1 MKAVN
6 RNPVMLPALIA
17 AAFALSPTAT
27 SAADPAPKPPS
38 ASQAESNVREL
49 ATARAELARAAARVA
64 ELSRPN
70 AGEGARIAHRFERK
84 PVIGV
89 LLAPDERSGVRIAG
103 VTPESAAAKAGLR
116 GGDRLLSIDGSPILG
131 SDGELRLSNA
141 RKLLSRIEAD
151 KPVRLGYARDGSN
164 ATVTATPKVGE
175 HVFMFDNAD
184 VMRDFD
190 MKHAEFEAM
199 RGLDMKGFEFEA
211 FRDPGFAEEIRREVV
226 RIGGEC
232 DDKDCKA
239 PRLLSAFR
247 WNGLNLAAVDPQLGR
262 YFGTDRGVL
271 VLSTG
276 ELAGLQP
283 GDVIQ
288 RVDGRQVDTPREVMD
303 VLRDKPADAKVAV
316 AYLRDRK
323 TASAQVTVP
332 KLVPSLLPPVPPAP
346 PAPPAPPTPPGTSE
360 APLPPKPP
368 AAPKPPSAS
377 RLSIAPPAPLA
388 VAAPPAPP
396 TPPKPPQPAISYE

>member
-1 MKAVN
+1 MKA
-6 RNPVMLPALIA
+6 RIPTPTLLA
-17 AAFALSPTAT
+17 AAFALLLPVAAT
-27 SAADPAPKPPS
+27 AADPAPKPAAAP
-38 ASQAESNVREL
+38 QAESNAREL
-49 ATARAELARAAARVA
+49 AAARAELARAAARVA

-70 AGEGARIAHRFERK
+70 AVEAMRIAHRERK

-89 LLAPDERSGVRIAG
+89 LLAPDQQTGVRIAG

-116 GGDRLLSIDGSPILG
+116 SGDRLLSIDGSPILG
-131 SDGELRLSNA
+131 SEGELRLSNA

-151 KPVRLGYARDGSN
+151 KPVRLGYARDGRN
-164 ATVTATPKVGE
+164 GTVTATPKVGE

-190 MKHAEFEAM
+190 MKHAEFEAL

-276 ELAGLQP
+276 DLAGLQP

-288 RVDGRQVDTPREVMD
+288 RVDGKQVGTPREVMD
-303 VLRDKPADAKVAV
+303 VLREKPADAKVAI

-323 TASAQVTVP
+323 TASTQVTVP

-346 PAPPAPPTPPGTSE
+346 PEPPAPPS
-360 APLPPKPP
+360 
-368 AAPKPPSAS
+368 PSAS
-377 RLSIAPPAPLA
+377 KAPSK
-388 VAAPPAPP
+388 PPAPP
-396 TPPKPPQPAISYE
+396 RPPLPPTVS

>member
-6 RNPVMLPALIA
+6 HNSVMLPALLA
-17 AAFALSPTAT
+17 AALALLLPAAAI
-27 SAADPAPKPPS
+27 AADPAPKPAAAP
-38 ASQAESNVREL
+38 QAESNAREL
-49 ATARAELARAAARVA
+49 AAARADLARAAARVA

-70 AGEGARIAHRFERK
+70 AEEAVRIAHRFERK

-89 LLAPDERSGVRIAG
+89 LLAPDEQAGVRIAG

-116 GGDRLLSIDGSPILG
+116 GGDRLVTIDGSPILG
-131 SDGELRLSNA
+131 SDGELRLANA

-151 KPVRLGYARDGSN
+151 KPVRLGYARDGRN
-164 ATVTATPKVGE
+164 ATATATPKVGD

-190 MKHAEFEAM
+190 MKRAEFEAL
-199 RGLDMKGFEFEA
+199 RGIDMKGLEFEA

-262 YFGTDRGVL
+262 YFGADRGVL

-276 ELAGLQP
+276 ELAGLQA

-288 RVDGRQVDTPREVMD
+288 RVGGKQVDTPREVMD
-303 VLRDKPADAKVAV
+303 VLREKPADAKVAV

-323 TASAQVTVP
+323 TGSTQVTVP

-346 PAPPAPPTPPGTSE
+346 PAPPAPPSPAASKS
-360 APLPPKPP
+360 PPKPP
-368 AAPKPPSAS
+368 APP
-377 RLSIAPPAPLA
+377 R
-388 VAAPPAPP
+388 
-396 TPPKPPQPAISYE
+396 PPQPPTVS

>member
-1 MKAVN
+1 MNA
-6 RNPVMLPALIA
+6 RIPTSTLLA
-17 AAFALSPTAT
+17 AALALLIPAAATAK
-27 SAADPAPKPPS
+27 DPAPKPAAAP
-38 ASQAESNVREL
+38 QAESNAREL
-49 ATARAELARAAARVA
+49 AAARAELARAAARVA

-70 AGEGARIAHRFERK
+70 AVEAVRTAHRAERK

-89 LLAPDERSGVRIAG
+89 LLAPDEQTGVRIAG

-116 GGDRLLSIDGSPILG
+116 SGDRLLSIDGSPILG

-151 KPVRLGYARDGSN
+151 KPVRLGYVRDGRS
-164 ATVTATPKVGE
+164 ATVTAMPKVGE
-175 HVFMFDNAD
+175 HIFMFDSAD
-184 VMRDFD
+184 FMRDFD
-190 MKHAEFEAM
+190 MNRIELEAM
-199 RGLDMKGFEFEA
+199 RDLDMKGFEFEA
-211 FRDPGFAEEIRREVV
+211 FRDPGFAEEIRREIV

-271 VLSTG
+271 VLSAG

-288 RVDGRQVDTPREVMD
+288 RVDGRQVGTPRELMD
-303 VLRDKPADAKVAV
+303 MLRNKPADAKVAV

-323 TASAQVTVP
+323 TAGAQITVP

-346 PAPPAPPTPPGTSE
+346 PAPPAPPTPPATSK
-360 APLPPKPP
+360 APPPPKPP

-377 RLSIAPPAPLA
+377 RQPVAPPAPIA
-388 VAAPPAPP
+388 VVTPPLPPAPPAPP
-396 TPPKPPQPAISYE
+396 PPAMSYE

>member
-1 MKAVN
+1 MNA
-6 RNPVMLPALIA
+6 RALTTNLLA
-17 AAFALSPTAT
+17 AALALLLPTT
-27 SAADPAPKPPS
+27 TIAADPASKPAAAP
-38 ASQAESNVREL
+38 QAESNAREL
-49 ATARAELARAAARVA
+49 AAARTDLARAAARVA

-70 AGEGARIAHRFERK
+70 AEEAVRIAHRFERK

-89 LLAPDERSGVRIAG
+89 LLAPDEQSGVRIAG

-116 GGDRLLSIDGSPILG
+116 SGDRLVSIDGSPILG
-131 SDGELRLSNA
+131 SDGGLRLANA

-151 KPVRLGYARDGSN
+151 KPVRLGYARDGRN

-175 HVFMFDNAD
+175 HVFMFDSAE

-190 MKHAEFEAM
+190 LKGIELEAL
-199 RGLDMKGFEFEA
+199 RDLDLKGLEFEA

-247 WNGLNLAAVDPQLGR
+247 WNGLNLASVDAQLGR
-262 YFGTDRGVL
+262 YFGADHGVL

-276 ELAGLQP
+276 DLAGLQA

-288 RVDGRQVDTPREVMD
+288 RVDGQQVDTPREVMD
-303 VLRDKPADAKVAV
+303 VLRGKPADAKVAV

-323 TASAQVTVP
+323 TGSTQVTVP
-332 KLVPSLLPPVPPAP
+332 KLVPSLLPPVPPVP
-346 PAPPAPPTPPGTSE
+346 PAPPSPAASK
-360 APLPPKPP
+360 APPKPP
-368 AAPKPPSAS
+368 APP
-377 RLSIAPPAPLA
+377 R
-388 VAAPPAPP
+388 
-396 TPPKPPQPAISYE
+396 PPQPPTVS

>member
-6 RNPVMLPALIA
+6 HNSIMLPALIA

-27 SAADPAPKPPS
+27 IAADPAPKPAAAPK
-38 ASQAESNVREL
+38 AEDNAREL
-49 ATARAELARAAARVA
+49 AAARADLARAAARVA
-64 ELSRPN
+64 ELSGQN
-70 AGEGARIAHRFERK
+70 AAEAATRVVHRFERK
-84 PVIGV
+84 PVLGV
-89 LLAPDERSGVRIAG
+89 LLVPDEQAGVRIAG

-116 GGDRLLSIDGSPILG
+116 SADRLLSIDGSPILG
-131 SDGELRLSNA
+131 SDGDLRLANA

-151 KPVRLGYARDGSN
+151 KPVRLGYARDGRN
-164 ATVTATPKVGE
+164 ATVTATPKIGE

-190 MKHAEFEAM
+190 MKRAEFEAL
-199 RGLDMKGFEFEA
+199 RGLDMKGLEFEA

-247 WNGLNLAAVDPQLGR
+247 WNGLNLAAVDAQLGR

-276 ELAGLQP
+276 ELAGLQA

-288 RVDGRQVDTPREVMD
+288 RVDSKQVDTPREVMD
-303 VLRDKPADAKVAV
+303 VLREKPADAKVAV

-323 TASAQVTVP
+323 MANTQVTVP

-346 PAPPAPPTPPGTSE
+346 PAPPAPPSPS
-360 APLPPKPP
+360 ASKAPPKPP
-368 AAPKPPSAS
+368 APP
-377 RLSIAPPAPLA
+377 R
-388 VAAPPAPP
+388 
-396 TPPKPPQPAISYE
+396 PPQPPTVS